1 MLFWKKIKRKIQ
13 YKVPKTAST
22 HPYLLGEQAENG
34 KKAVVYV
41 GNGATSQNYKNACD
55 AMGGSYDQT
64 AIFEFDGEEFPQI
77 ENEFS
82 WDQAKCIG
90 FYARRRESDGWSW
103 YCVDGKWHPAEA
115 SMPQKKLWMENE
127 QTDLLFADSTCS
139 VVVLVAQW
147 ENANGIRCD
156 CGYEM
161 FSNTLMAH
169 AFGGMDGKTYHNTEA
184 AFNNGIQ
191 NGYRYFEVDLSY
203 TKDKRLV
210 LCHGWTKANC
220 KHTGFDYQ
228 PDFADMTY
236 KRIMGMKVHGNPI
249 MDAREF
255 YHQIKKKDNAYTY
268 EIDFHNIAGKEI
280 QERTSSMLEDF
291 QYDKQVL
298 DRLLIQAY
306 SRQMFE
312 DIHKVYPFVHYQ
324 YLVGKNIHDLD
335 SIITYCLDHGICVLA
350 LRMNLA
356 KPEYVRKIR
365 NAGLYVMCYT
375 VNKDLAVAQKL
386 LDSGV
391 NTLCTDFITEEMLNE
406 NSERMGHDL
415 FYVYYNSGSK
425 EVQNLYPEEV
435 AENVE
440 HLPSGNYE
448 LKDQSL
454 WINDGKKALRKCGFR
469 LDGKK
474 FAGWKM
480 RMQVDGKQLW
490 YCKDHL
496 YHGKGDI
503 AEGTIVEPYLFA
515 DEEVLPVW
523 TVKRECKMVMVA
535 VWK

>member
-1 MLFWKKIKRKIQ
+1 
-13 YKVPKTAST
+13 
-22 HPYLLGEQAENG
+22 
-34 KKAVVYV
+34 
-41 GNGATSQNYKNACD
+41 
-55 AMGGSYDQT
+55 
-64 AIFEFDGEEFPQI
+64 
-77 ENEFS
+77 
-82 WDQAKCIG
+82 
-90 FYARRRESDGWSW
+90 
-103 YCVDGKWHPAEA
+103 
-115 SMPQKKLWMENE
+115 
-127 QTDLLFADSTCS
+127 
-139 VVVLVAQW
+139 
-147 ENANGIRCD
+147 
-156 CGYEM
+156 
-161 FSNTLMAH
+161 
-169 AFGGMDGKTYHNTEA
+169 
-184 AFNNGIQ
+184 
-191 NGYRYFEVDLSY
+191 
-203 TKDKRLV
+203 
-210 LCHGWTKANC
+210 
-220 KHTGFDYQ
+220 
-228 PDFADMTY
+228 MTY

-356 KPEYVRKIR
+356 KPEYVQKIR

-391 NTLCTDFITEEMLNE
+391 NTLCTDFITEQMLTE
-406 NSERMGHDL
+406 NAERMGHDL

-435 AENVE
+435 AESVE

-469 LDGKK
+469 LEGKA

-496 YHGKGDI
+496 YHGKGDL